1 MKHNEQPKEAVQ
13 GGEVLTWQE
22 LARRFGFSKRTMAE
36 MARRGLRSVTVGH
49 KKLVLA
55 SWFTEFLQQIEKEQN
70 DARVPEVCDS
80 I

>member
-1 MKHNEQPKEAVQ
+1 MRCNEERKEAVQ
-13 GGEVLTWQE
+13 GGEILSWQE

-55 SWFTEFLQQIEKEQN
+55 AWFTEYLQQIEKEQN
-70 DARVPEVCDS
+70 DASVPEVCDS